1 MSPLKLISPI
11 SSFLINNRPFRRQ
24 RSRAVQPAS
33 PEPESD
39 DAHQQATHERW
50 DFPRINIAKLGAIFW
65 CFLLLGSNDSSYGVL
80 IPQIEEYYGI
90 TYLQVSLIFLSPVLG
105 FIMSTVSNHAVHL
118 RYGKRGVI
126 IMAGTCHVTA
136 YLVGCFHPPFPV
148 LIVVYIL
155 VGLGSGAK
163 TAAWNSFVG
172 GFNKS
177 NELLGLLHGFYGL
190 GATITP
196 VTASALFSQGWHWYQ
211 VYYVLVA
218 MAASEFILTLSL
230 FYPQNG
236 KAYRE
241 EIGESRGQQET
252 IEVPLQAMPLGENA
266 GRPPMRRNPSS
277 RVFKAANSFKTSN
290 TWNCLKNRV
299 VLVCSAFLLAYV
311 GSEVALGGWLVT
323 FMIDVRGGSAFASG
337 LTASGFWAGITV
349 GRIILGFVTGR
360 VFKSEK
366 HAVTVY
372 LVCAIIM
379 QLLYWLIPNFISSA
393 IIVAFLGFF
402 LGPVFPAVIVCLSRL
417 LPQRMR
423 VSAIGICSAIGASGA
438 SVIPFMVGAIAQ
450 AKGVAVLQ
458 PIILSVL
465 AVCFLLWLLIPGLPL
480 RTSTA
485 SRHAA
490 EGTI

>member
-24 RSRAVQPAS
+24 RSRAVQPAN

-148 LIVVYIL
+148 LVVVYIL

-241 EIGESRGQQET
+241 EIGEFRGQQET
-252 IEVPLQAMPLGENA
+252 IVVPLQAMPLGENA

-465 AVCFLLWLLIPGLPL
+465 AVCFLLWLLLPGLPL
-480 RTSTA
+480 RTSTV

>member
-1 MSPLKLISPI
+1 
-11 SSFLINNRPFRRQ
+11 
-24 RSRAVQPAS
+24 
-33 PEPESD
+33 
-39 DAHQQATHERW
+39 
-50 DFPRINIAKLGAIFW
+50 
-65 CFLLLGSNDSSYGVL
+65 
-80 IPQIEEYYGI
+80 IEEYYGI

-218 MAASEFILTLSL
+218 MAASEFVLTLSL

-241 EIGESRGQQET
+241 EIGE
-252 IEVPLQAMPLGENA
+252 
-266 GRPPMRRNPSS
+266 RNPSS

-458 PIILSVL
+458 PIILYVL
-465 AVCFLLWLLIPGLPL
+465 AVCFLLWLLLPGLPL
-480 RTSTA
+480 RTSTL

>member
-1 MSPLKLISPI
+1 MVL
-11 SSFLINNRPFRRQ
+11 
-24 RSRAVQPAS
+24 VQHDPQIARFS
-33 PEPESD
+33 TD
-39 DAHQQATHERW
+39 LAT
-50 DFPRINIAKLGAIFW
+50 IQ
-65 CFLLLGSNDSSYGVL
+65 VL

-148 LIVVYIL
+148 LTVVYIL

-172 GFNKS
+172 GFNNS
-177 NELLGLLHGFYGL
+177 NELLGLLHGFYGI

-252 IEVPLQAMPLGENA
+252 VEVPLQAMPLGENA
-266 GRPPMRRNPSS
+266 GRPPLRRNPSS
-277 RVFKAANSFKTSN
+277 RVFKAAKSFKTSN

-465 AVCFLLWLLIPGLPL
+465 AVCFLLWLLLPGLPL
-480 RTSTA
+480 RTRTISQQ
-485 SRHAA
+485 AA

>member
-1 MSPLKLISPI
+1 M
-11 SSFLINNRPFRRQ
+11 
-24 RSRAVQPAS
+24 
-33 PEPESD
+33 
-39 DAHQQATHERW
+39 T
-50 DFPRINIAKLGAIFW
+50 
-65 CFLLLGSNDSSYGVL
+65 VL

-252 IEVPLQAMPLGENA
+252 IEVPLQVMPLGENA

-277 RVFKAANSFKTSN
+277 RVFKAASSFKTSN

-465 AVCFLLWLLIPGLPL
+465 AVCFLLWLLLPGLPL
-480 RTSTA
+480 RTSTV
-485 SRHAA
+485 SRHAT

>member
-24 RSRAVQPAS
+24 RSRAVQPAN

-90 TYLQVSLIFLSPVLG
+90 TYLHVSLIFLSPVLG

-241 EIGESRGQQET
+241 EIGESRGQQQT

-450 AKGVAVLQ
+450 AKGDFHYGQA
-458 PIILSVL
+458 LSHDTRQK
-465 AVCFLLWLLIPGLPL
+465 AQSDKI
-480 RTSTA
+480 
-485 SRHAA
+485 
-490 EGTI
+490 